1 MEDETL
7 TQEEIR
13 SSINAAFDS
22 VGLINGIVDGTQM
35 ENETIQ
41 EKKDAIDRN
50 VGHLEIMA
58 GKDWFNDGLEEGEAD
73 QITAAITAGNSF
85 TAAN

>member
-50 VGHLEIMA
+50 VGHLEIMP

>member
-50 VGHLEIMA
+50 VGHLEIMT